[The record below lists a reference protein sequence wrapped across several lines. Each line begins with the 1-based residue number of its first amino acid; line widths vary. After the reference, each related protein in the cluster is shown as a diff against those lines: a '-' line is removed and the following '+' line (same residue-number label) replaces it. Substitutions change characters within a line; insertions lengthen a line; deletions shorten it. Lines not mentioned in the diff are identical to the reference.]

1 MKKETRK
8 ITTPADK
15 KDSGDQDC
23 KSRTAKRKA
32 SPEKKTPIKRRR
44 VAEQAGP
51 STSSDVVKGVKRKVV
66 QDEEGTTKKAKKA
79 KLLDHMSGDKE
90 QASSLLDSGK
100 DLNNKQ
106 VCAKK
111 WQKKG
116 RGETTESHPR
126 KKKKECGPGQ
136 KSVADQNVTRYV
148 EEHQLGE
155 GGCGA
160 VFAGYRIED
169 RFPVAIK
176 HIPKNKVYCKV
187 ADESGKKLSVEVAI
201 MVKLAGEAEGSVGIS
216 APVSLLEWFDL
227 GKELILVLERPV
239 PAVDLQKYKAE
250 NGRTLTEDKAK
261 VILKQLV
268 DAVKELEDKHI
279 FHRDIKGQNIL
290 IETGSDVPR
299 VRIIDFGLSCFV
311 KQRSLYR
318 IFYGTPLHIPPEW
331 YIRSCYRC
339 GPTTVWQMGVV
350 LYEAL
355 HARYF
360 STARF
365 LTKKLSIKKRLST
378 GKKTSHFQI
387 H

>member
-106 VCAKK
+106 VCAKNGK
-111 WQKKG
+111 RKAAG
-116 RGETTESHPR
+116 DNRESP
-126 KKKKECGPGQ
+126 KKKKRNVDQ
-136 KSVADQNVTRYV
+136 DKKSVADQKREFQARYV

-160 VFAGYRIED
+160 VFAGYRVED
-169 RFPVAIK
+169 RFQLPSNTFPKIK
-176 HIPKNKVYCKV
+176 
-187 ADESGKKLSVEVAI
+187 
-201 MVKLAGEAEGSVGIS
+201 
-216 APVSLLEWFDL
+216 
-227 GKELILVLERPV
+227 
-239 PAVDLQKYKAE
+239 
-250 NGRTLTEDKAK
+250 
-261 VILKQLV
+261 
-268 DAVKELEDKHI
+268 
-279 FHRDIKGQNIL
+279 
-290 IETGSDVPR
+290 
-299 VRIIDFGLSCFV
+299 
-311 KQRSLYR
+311 
-318 IFYGTPLHIPPEW
+318 
-331 YIRSCYRC
+331 
-339 GPTTVWQMGVV
+339 
-350 LYEAL
+350 
-355 HARYF
+355 
-360 STARF
+360 STAKWR
-365 LTKKLSIKKRLST
+365 
-378 GKKTSHFQI
+378 
-387 H
+387 

>member
-1 MKKETRK
+1 
-8 ITTPADK
+8 
-15 KDSGDQDC
+15 
-23 KSRTAKRKA
+23 
-32 SPEKKTPIKRRR
+32 
-44 VAEQAGP
+44 
-51 STSSDVVKGVKRKVV
+51 
-66 QDEEGTTKKAKKA
+66 
-79 KLLDHMSGDKE
+79 MSGDKE

-106 VCAKK
+106 VCAKNGK
-111 WQKKG
+111 RKAMG
-116 RGETTESHPR
+116 DNRESP
-126 KKKKECGPGQ
+126 KKKK
-136 KSVADQNVTRYV
+136 KNVDQDKKISGRPKREFQARYV

-169 RFPVAIK
+169 RFP
-176 HIPKNKVYCKV
+176 
-187 ADESGKKLSVEVAI
+187 DESGKKLSVEVAI

-378 GKKTSHFQI
+378 ECRNFLDACLAIVPEKRPTLEELQLHPWLR
-387 H
+387 